1 MLGCHTANSQRLAI
15 NGQATNMIRPMRGD
29 LKQRAELKLDKKR
42 VIFLFTLMVGWLAER
57 LFSEGF
63 SAADF
68 SPNGW
73 FADPPTYRPN
83 LTMCFG
89 AMFSTT

>member
-73 FADPPTYRPN
+73 FADRIFHRKF
-83 LTMCFG
+83 LR
-89 AMFSTT
+89 